1 METKNNSYLVVTI
14 NNEQFSIHSE
24 NVIFITNELKMS
36 KIPLTEEHI
45 LGMVN
50 YQGNFI
56 SVVDTKYRLYN
67 KHIENNYLVITEF
80 TVDNKTVKLALAVE
94 KVNFVVDILDKDIDN
109 SSSEFLSI
117 KKYIS
122 GFSKIDD
129 KFVMILNIDKL
140 V

>member
-67 KHIENNYLVITEF
+67 KHIENNYLLLQ
-80 TVDNKTVKLALAVE
+80 NLL
-94 KVNFVVDILDKDIDN
+94 
-109 SSSEFLSI
+109 
-117 KKYIS
+117 
-122 GFSKIDD
+122 
-129 KFVMILNIDKL
+129 
-140 V
+140 